1 MKSEQTIW
9 HLIIPPLYTLQYT
22 LKRPPEFCTIVI
34 SSYKNALVKWRRV
47 TTKKNIS
54 FLFHSIYLIWVY
66 FILFFFTLVFSFI
79 CAVITIVR

>member
-47 TTKKNIS
+47 TTKKKYFVSVS
-54 FLFHSIYLIWVY
+54 FDLFSMGLFIY
-66 FILFFFTLVFSFI
+66 FFFYVGF
-79 CAVITIVR
+79 